1 MLAVIKV
8 TPLEDYVLRL
18 EFSDGAVGDVDC
30 AFLVGKGLGTEL
42 RDPAIFREVRVDDEL
57 RTVVWPNGLDPAPEL
72 LRDRLISVR
81 VSPAAA

>member
-1 MLAVIKV
+1 LAVTKV
-8 TPLEDYVLRL
+8 TPVEGYVLRL

-30 AFLVGKGLGTEL
+30 AFLVGKGLGAEL
-42 RDPAIFREVRVDDEL
+42 RDPAIFREVRIDDEL

-72 LRDRLISVR
+72 LRGRLTAVG